1 MSPVRMTHPTALIL
15 VALGSGHRYGFD
27 LMDATGLASGTI
39 YPALR
44 RLEDQGLLRSRW
56 EAEEKAREAGRPR
69 RRLYAL
75 TGEGEAAL
83 VAARSR
89 LAGVGAIL
97 PPAAADAAGGG
108 RP

>member
-15 VALGSGHRYGFD
+15 TALGAGHRYGFD

-44 RLEDQGLLRSRW
+44 RLEEHGLLRSRW
-56 EAEEKAREAGRPR
+56 EDGATAADAGRPR

-83 VAARSR
+83 EAARR
-89 LAGVGAIL
+89 RVAELGALLRPLRAGE
-97 PPAAADAAGGG
+97 GGG
-108 RP
+108 A